1 MVKDARS
8 WGKAFDASA
17 SRGQGGPFARVSHR
31 MKRTTQ
37 STGRNC
43 AIRLAFMVTPM
54 RPLFAALAAFVTLLA
69 PPALAQGEVRHLPTP
84 QPAKLVPAPEVV
96 RPALWKVSR
105 GKTVI
110 WLFGTVHALPAGVPW
125 LDGKVADALEHSD
138 TLVTEIIEKEPA
150 QMQAILAKTAMLS
163 AGQNLRDGLAPKGRK
178 AFEKALAANGL
189 PAAAFDRFRPWY
201 AAVALSTLPL
211 LKSGYDPAN
220 GVDAVLAKKAEAAG
234 KRHEALETPE
244 YQLGLFNQLPV
255 GAQKRYLYE
264 VAVDADSIPSDL
276 AKMITQWKAGH
287 AKELARLMNEDESD
301 PALLKLLLI
310 NRNRNW
316 AHWIQARLRR
326 PGTVMI
332 AVGAGH
338 LAGQGSVQDQL
349 RKLGIKVTRVQ

>member
-1 MVKDARS
+1 
-8 WGKAFDASA
+8 
-17 SRGQGGPFARVSHR
+17 
-31 MKRTTQ
+31 
-37 STGRNC
+37 
-43 AIRLAFMVTPM
+43 MVTPM
-54 RPLFAALAAFVTLLA
+54 RPLFAALAAFFTLLA
-69 PPALAQGEVRHLPTP
+69 PPALAQDTARAATKA
-84 QPAKLVPAPEVV
+84 QPATSAPATAVV

-125 LDGKVADALEHSD
+125 LSGKVAAALDHSD
-138 TLVTEIIEKEPA
+138 TLVTEIIEKDPA
-150 QMQAILAKTAMLS
+150 QMRAILAKTAMLP
-163 AGQNLRDGLAPKGRK
+163 AGQNLRDGLAPKGRA
-178 AFEKALAANGL
+178 AFEKAMAANGL
-189 PAAAFDRFRPWY
+189 PAAAFDQFRPWY

-220 GVDAVLAKKAEAAG
+220 GADAVLTARAKEMG

-255 GAQKRYLYE
+255 RAQKRYLYE
-264 VAVDADSIPSDL
+264 VAVDADSIPGDL

-316 AHWIQARLRR
+316 ARWIQARLRR

-338 LAGQGSVQDQL
+338 LAGKGSVQDQL